1 MASINRRLDV
11 TGCVGPSTSEPRRG
25 LTGMDSSFQP
35 CQLRNLPPCCLK
47 ADISGVV
54 AGDFGYEQ
62 FHVGTTA
69 EDLCQHQH
77 FIDILLPN
85 PPDDGAGIFLH
96 DDMTVGYKEGCV
108 ALPNAELD
116 AVLGWLNPPTTRTS

>member
-1 MASINRRLDV
+1 M
-11 TGCVGPSTSEPRRG
+11 
-25 LTGMDSSFQP
+25 
-35 CQLRNLPPCCLK
+35 K